1 MGKHLVID
9 ASFAFRL
16 IFPGPHQKRCQTM
29 VTQWQREGYA
39 LCAPTLWL
47 YEITSA
53 LCKGVHFGQITRDE
67 GQQALTLAQKLDV
80 QLFPPDD
87 AQTTLASDWAMRLP
101 SRVPCFIFI
110 EHVHPDFLHLAPQ
123 GRLDAGR
130 CNLFQDHDA
139 LLSFH
144 SLSLSWPG
152 AVDQL
157 LSRGC
162 LHPRSWGYTLG
173 QTLKQDSAPRTSLAS
188 FPRTPK

>member
-1 MGKHLVID
+1 MGKYLVID

-67 GQQALTLAQKLDV
+67 GQQALTLAQKLGV

-87 AQTTLASDWAMRLP
+87 AQTTLAFDWTMQPKRAAAYDSFYLALAETLRSELWTADKRL
-101 SRVPCFIFI
+101 SNSSGVSWT
-110 EHVHPDFLHLAPQ
+110 HLINVSP
-123 GRLDAGR
+123 
-130 CNLFQDHDA
+130 
-139 LLSFH
+139 
-144 SLSLSWPG
+144 
-152 AVDQL
+152 
-157 LSRGC
+157 
-162 LHPRSWGYTLG
+162 
-173 QTLKQDSAPRTSLAS
+173 
-188 FPRTPK
+188 